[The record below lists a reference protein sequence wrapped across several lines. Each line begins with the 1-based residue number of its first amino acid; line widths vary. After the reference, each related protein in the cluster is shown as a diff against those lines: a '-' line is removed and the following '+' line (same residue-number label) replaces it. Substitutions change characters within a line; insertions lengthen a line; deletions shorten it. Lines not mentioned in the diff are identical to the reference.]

1 MSARLTQIGLRRPV
15 AGRVSLPRMSER
27 TVFTADQA
35 REAGEQIGI
44 DWGASRFDVEQF
56 RMGMDVELEHGTH
69 DPDTNVTDD
78 DVHSG
83 QIDTERDG
91 ETLASIGL
99 DDTQLMAKLA
109 GGGYGGTVA
118 P

>member
-1 MSARLTQIGLRRPV
+1 MRIEKEELVRVLRTE
-15 AGRVSLPRMSER
+15 GDND
-27 TVFTADQA
+27 TADRVA
-35 REAGEQIGI
+35 DR
-44 DWGASRFDVEQF
+44 
-56 RMGMDVELEHGTH
+56 L
-69 DPDTNVTDD
+69 PD
-78 DVHSG
+78 

-99 DDTQLMAKLA
+99 DETQLMAKLA